1 MLAGT
6 ANVYQIYRKT
16 INTKRKTIKL
26 ILFNDKKAIE
36 LGGCMFACLG
46 EIVYLCCSVADTSI
60 QFSPFTFPFI

>member
-16 INTKRKTIKL
+16 INIERKTIKL

-36 LGGCMFACLG
+36 
-46 EIVYLCCSVADTSI
+46 
-60 QFSPFTFPFI
+60 